1 MMLSHPGVIYRR
13 IPTADP
19 ELVAEA
25 GRYAIADLHEALG
38 SVAGRM
44 GLMTPRMRPTAPGH
58 RIVGQAVTAYNF
70 PGDNL
75 MIHKAL
81 QLAQA
86 GQVLVLTNGGGEHGA
101 LWGDVAGTFAK
112 KKGIA
117 GVIVD
122 GPARDVDEL
131 RGMELPVWATSISPS
146 HPQKRGPGAVN
157 VPVVC
162 DGVLVN
168 PGDIIAADGDG
179 VLVIPR
185 EQLRN
190 AIEGARARSGKETVI
205 RGRVAAG
212 ESLFDILGMQ
222 ALIEAAGIPERDDVW
237 PGRTSS

>member
-13 IPTADP
+13 IPAADP

-179 VLVIPR
+179 VLVIPL

-190 AIEGARARSGKETVI
+190 AIEGARTRSGKETVI